1 MPERPDLYPP
11 SCVHPE
17 ACECSIVETTKIVP
31 TEIPVFVVKHGKEKA
46 ELPTGAQALGWLSD
60 RHAEEQRAQ
69 RKTVDAGEAAP
80 DVTVSDA

>member
-17 ACECSIVETTKIVP
+17 ACECSIVETTVIVP
-31 TEIPVFVVKHGKEKA
+31 TEIPLFIVKHNGTKA
-46 ELPTGAQALGWLSD
+46 ELPTGAQARDWLSGVH
-60 RHAEEQRAQ
+60 REEARL
-69 RKTVDAGEAAP
+69 KTVDAGEAAP